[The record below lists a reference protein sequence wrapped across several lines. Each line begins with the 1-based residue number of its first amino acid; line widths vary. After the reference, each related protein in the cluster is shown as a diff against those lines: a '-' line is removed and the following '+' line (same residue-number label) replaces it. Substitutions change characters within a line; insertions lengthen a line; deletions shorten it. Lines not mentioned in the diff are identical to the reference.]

1 MSSRIFGG
9 DSFLMDVGNLPVSN
23 VIILSVVLLFFLA
36 VFIANTFFKRRMSTS
51 KVAATI
57 KIALLG
63 FVLLLVESQA
73 RAVPGVGPLVGNLQK
88 FIVLLCLANLVTYL
102 LVDVFFYYRM
112 KREVP
117 SFLRD
122 LFTSL
127 VYVFFAMTMLRV
139 IFHLDI
145 SSILTTTTVLTAA
158 VAFAMQTT
166 IANFFSGFYV
176 QNDRNL
182 RLKTWIALKD
192 QDVVGEIVNVGFRY
206 TTLKSLDQAKVMVP
220 NNYIMQNLVT
230 SLGYGEGQDRTKLS
244 LKVGLGYDFPPEKAK
259 SLLLRIL
266 LQDQDVAKDPP
277 PSVRVRNFA
286 DSSIEYDLVY
296 CLNDYRTHLVTRGNL
311 LTRIWYAVAR
321 EGRSI
326 PFPHREVIAKAAR
339 EPFVVDGGTLL
350 AVFRRTEIL
359 QSLSDEESRRL
370 SERVHVRVF
379 ATGEAVVR
387 QGDPGSSLFI
397 VMQGELKV
405 SIDGTQVGTLAGG
418 EIFGE
423 MSLLTGENRK
433 ATVTAA
439 TEAHLVEIL
448 KEDIEPVIRS
458 SPDLLDRLSTVL
470 ARREEVNRERRERM
484 EIAGADPGTR
494 ETFRQK
500 LMAFFNL

>member
-1 MSSRIFGG
+1 MISRIFGG
-9 DSFLMDVGNLPVSN
+9 ESSLMDVGNLPISN
-23 VIILSVVLLFFLA
+23 LVLLSVVLLFFLG
-36 VFIANTFFKRRMSTS
+36 VFCANTFFKRRMSPS
-51 KVAATI
+51 KVTATI

-73 RAVPGVGPLVGNLQK
+73 RAVPGFGPLVGNLLK
-88 FIVLLCLANLVTYL
+88 FTVLLCLANLATYV
-102 LVDVFFYYRM
+102 LVDIFFYYRM

-122 LFTSL
+122 LFTSF
-127 VYVFFAMTMLRV
+127 VYIFFAMTVLRV
-139 IFHLDI
+139 IFQLDI

-182 RLKTWIALKD
+182 RLKTWIALKE

-206 TTLKSLDQAKVMVP
+206 TTLKSLDQTKVMVP

-230 SLGYGEGQDRTKLS
+230 SLGYGEGQERTKIA
-244 LKVGLGYDFPPEKAK
+244 LKVGLGYDFPPERAK

-266 LQDQDVAKDPP
+266 LQDKDLAQDPP

-286 DSSIEYDLVY
+286 DSCIEYDLVY
-296 CLNDYRTHLVTRGNL
+296 SLNDYRTHLVTRGNL
-311 LTRIWYAVAR
+311 LTRVWYAVTR
-321 EGRSI
+321 EGHSI
-326 PFPHREVIAKAAR
+326 PFPHREVITKAAR

-379 ATGEAVVR
+379 ASGEVVVR
-387 QGDPGSSLFI
+387 QEDPGSSLFI

-423 MSLLTGENRK
+423 RSLLTGENRK

-448 KEDIEPVIRS
+448 KEDIEPAIRS
-458 SPDLLDRLSTVL
+458 SPDLLDKLSAIL
-470 ARREEVNRERRERM
+470 ARREEVNREFRERM
-484 EIAGADPGTR
+484 EVASADSGTK

>member
-1 MSSRIFGG
+1 MDFRIFGG
-9 DSFLMDVGNLPVSN
+9 IPSLMDVGNLPISN
-23 VIILSVVLLFFLA
+23 VVLLSVVLLFFLA
-36 VFIANTFFKRRMSTS
+36 VFCANTFFKRRMSSS
-51 KVAATI
+51 KVTATI

-63 FVLLLVESQA
+63 FALLLIESQA
-73 RAVPGVGPLVGNLQK
+73 QAVPGFGTLVGNLQK

-102 LVDVFFYYRM
+102 LVDVYFYYRM

-122 LFTSL
+122 LFTSV

-139 IFHLDI
+139 IFQLDV

-182 RLKTWIALKD
+182 RLKTWIALKE

-206 TTLKSLDQAKVMVP
+206 TTLKSLDDTKVMVP

-230 SLGYGEGQDRTKLS
+230 NLGYGEGQERTKIA

-259 SLLLRIL
+259 SLLLRLL
-266 LQDQDVAKDPP
+266 LQDKDVAKDPP

-311 LTRIWYAVAR
+311 LTRIWYAVTR
-321 EGRSI
+321 EGHGI
-326 PFPHREVIAKAAR
+326 PFPHREVIMKAAR

-359 QSLSDEESRRL
+359 QSLTDEESRRL
-370 SERVHVRVF
+370 SERVHARVF
-379 ATGEAVVR
+379 ATGEVVVR
-387 QGDPGSSLFI
+387 QDDPGGSLYI
-397 VMQGELKV
+397 VLQGELKV
-405 SIDGTQVGTLAGG
+405 SIDEAQVGTLAGG

-423 MSLLTGENRK
+423 MSLLTGEKRK

-458 SPDLLDRLSTVL
+458 NPDFLDQLSAIL
-470 ARREEVNRERRERM
+470 ARREEVNRAQKVKM
-484 EIAGADPGTR
+484 ELANAEPVTK

-500 LMAFFNL
+500 LKAFFNL

>member
-1 MSSRIFGG
+1 MISRIFGG
-9 DSFLMDVGNLPVSN
+9 NSSLMDVGNLPVSN
-23 VIILSVVLLFFLA
+23 VVLLTVVLLFFLA
-36 VFIANTFFKRRMSTS
+36 VFFANTFFKRRMSSS

-63 FVLLLVESQA
+63 FVLLLAESQA
-73 RAVPGVGPLVGNLQK
+73 QAVPGLGTFLGNLQK

-102 LVDVFFYYRM
+102 LVDVYFYYRM

-127 VYVFFAMTMLRV
+127 VYIFFAMTMLRV
-139 IFHLDI
+139 IFQLDI

-206 TTLKSLDQAKVMVP
+206 TTLKSLDQTKVMVP

-230 SLGYGEGQDRTKLS
+230 SLGYGEGQERTRIA

-259 SLLLRIL
+259 SLLLQIL
-266 LQDQDVAKDPP
+266 LQDKDIAKDPP
-277 PSVRVRNFA
+277 PMVRVRNFA

-296 CLNDYRTHLVTRGNL
+296 SLNDYRTFLVTRGNI
-311 LTRIWYAVAR
+311 LTRIWYAVTR
-321 EGRSI
+321 EGYSI
-326 PFPHREVIAKAAR
+326 PFPHREVIAKTAR
-339 EPFVVDGGTLL
+339 EPFVVGGETLL
-350 AVFRRTEIL
+350 AVLRRTEIL

-370 SERVHVRVF
+370 SERLHIRVF
-379 ATGEAVVR
+379 ATGETVVR
-387 QGDPGSSLFI
+387 QGDPGGSLFI
-397 VMQGELKV
+397 VLQGGLKV
-405 SIDGTQVGTLAGG
+405 SIDETQVGTLAGG

-423 MSLLTGENRK
+423 MALLTGEKRK

-458 SPDLLDRLSTVL
+458 NPDLLDRLSAIL
-470 ARREEVNRERRERM
+470 ARREEVNRGARERM
-484 EIAGADPGTR
+484 GHANAEPATK
-494 ETFRQK
+494 ETFREK
-500 LMAFFNL
+500 IMAFFNL

>member
-1 MSSRIFGG
+1 MISRIFGD
-9 DSFLMDVGNLPVSN
+9 DSFLMDVGNLPISN
-23 VIILSVVLLFFLA
+23 VILLSVVLLFFLA
-36 VFIANTFFKRRMSTS
+36 VFFANTFFKRRMSSS

-63 FVLLLVESQA
+63 FVLLLVESQS
-73 RAVPGVGPLVGNLQK
+73 RAVPGFGPLVGNLQK

-182 RLKTWIALKD
+182 RLKTWIALKE

-230 SLGYGEGQDRTKLS
+230 SLGYGEGQDRSKLA

-266 LQDQDVAKDPP
+266 LQDKDIAKDPP

-405 SIDGTQVGTLAGG
+405 SIDGEQVGTLAGG

-458 SPDLLDRLSTVL
+458 SPDLLDRLSAVL
-470 ARREEVNRERRERM
+470 ARREEVNREQRERM
-484 EIAGADPGTR
+484 EIASADPGTK

-500 LMAFFNL
+500 LMAFFKL

>member
-1 MSSRIFGG
+1 MISRIFGD
-9 DSFLMDVGNLPVSN
+9 DSFLMDVGNLPISN
-23 VIILSVVLLFFLA
+23 VILLSVVLLFFLA
-36 VFIANTFFKRRMSTS
+36 VFFANTFFKRRMSSS

-73 RAVPGVGPLVGNLQK
+73 RAVPGFGPLVGNLQK
-88 FIVLLCLANLVTYL
+88 FIVLLCLANFVTYL

-182 RLKTWIALKD
+182 RLKTWIALKE

-230 SLGYGEGQDRTKLS
+230 SLGYGEGQDRSKLA

-259 SLLLRIL
+259 SLLMRIL
-266 LQDQDVAKDPP
+266 LQDKDVAKDPP

-405 SIDGTQVGTLAGG
+405 SIDGAEVGTLAGG

-439 TEAHLVEIL
+439 TEAHLVEIM

-458 SPDLLDRLSTVL
+458 SPDLLDRLSAVL
-470 ARREEVNRERRERM
+470 ARREEVNREQRERM
-484 EIAGADPGTR
+484 EIASADPGTK

-500 LMAFFNL
+500 LMAFFKL

>member
-1 MSSRIFGG
+1 MISRIFGG
-9 DSFLMDVGNLPVSN
+9 DSFLMDVGNLPISN
-23 VIILSVVLLFFLA
+23 VILLSVVLLFFLA
-36 VFIANTFFKRRMSTS
+36 VFFANTFFKRRMSSS

-73 RAVPGVGPLVGNLQK
+73 RAVPGFGPLVGNLQK

-182 RLKTWIALKD
+182 RLKTWIALKE

-206 TTLKSLDQAKVMVP
+206 TTLKSLDQEKVMVP

-230 SLGYGEGQDRTKLS
+230 SLGYGEGQDRSKLA

-311 LTRIWYAVAR
+311 LTRIWYAVTR
-321 EGRSI
+321 EGHSI

-350 AVFRRTEIL
+350 AAFRRTEIL

-405 SIDGTQVGTLAGG
+405 SIDGAQVGTLAGG

-423 MSLLTGENRK
+423 RSLLTGENRK

-458 SPDLLDRLSTVL
+458 SPDLLDKLSAIL
-470 ARREEVNRERRERM
+470 ARREEVNREQRERM
-484 EIAGADPGTR
+484 ELASVDPGTK

>member
-1 MSSRIFGG
+1 
-9 DSFLMDVGNLPVSN
+9 
-23 VIILSVVLLFFLA
+23 
-36 VFIANTFFKRRMSTS
+36 
-51 KVAATI
+51 
-57 KIALLG
+57 
-63 FVLLLVESQA
+63 
-73 RAVPGVGPLVGNLQK
+73 
-88 FIVLLCLANLVTYL
+88 
-102 LVDVFFYYRM
+102 
-112 KREVP
+112 
-117 SFLRD
+117 
-122 LFTSL
+122 
-127 VYVFFAMTMLRV
+127 
-139 IFHLDI
+139 
-145 SSILTTTTVLTAA
+145 
-158 VAFAMQTT
+158 
-166 IANFFSGFYV
+166 
-176 QNDRNL
+176 
-182 RLKTWIALKD
+182 
-192 QDVVGEIVNVGFRY
+192 
-206 TTLKSLDQAKVMVP
+206 MVP

-230 SLGYGEGQDRTKLS
+230 SLGYGEGQDRSKLA

-259 SLLLRIL
+259 GLLLRIL
-266 LQDQDVAKDPP
+266 LQDKDIAKDPP

-405 SIDGTQVGTLAGG
+405 SIDGEQVGTLAGG

-458 SPDLLDRLSTVL
+458 SPDLLDRLSAVL
-470 ARREEVNRERRERM
+470 ARREEVNREQRERM
-484 EIAGADPGTR
+484 EIASADPGTK

-500 LMAFFNL
+500 LMAFFKL